1 MLDNDDDGLEPR
13 PEPLTDPEAEANL
26 LGGILLKPATYIS
39 TGIGRTLRAHDFFY
53 KKHQVI
59 FGAVTAL
66 SNEGIECHPFT
77 VLDRLERD
85 GQLAYAGGRQYILDL
100 CNVTA
105 PISALESYARIIKS
119 MAQRRALRTAAE
131 EIARSALAPR
141 GKDPRTLLAH
151 AQEALLDLQ
160 DARDGQVMPFNTALM
175 GFIERLEH
183 GDAGLLEKG
192 LDTGFTELDTAIRGL
207 RPGTLNVIAA
217 RPGMGKTAFAMN
229 MVSFIAM
236 AGQTDLPALVFS
248 LEMTVDELVLRQLCG
263 FARADAETVLEH
275 KLSDGQLH
283 TVFRKTGAMVTEKDG
298 RQVNKLYID
307 DGENDVTSMR
317 SKARALAA
325 SAGGIS
331 VIMVDYL
338 QLMKEPGR
346 FETRDKEI
354 SFISRSLKLLAKE
367 LDCPVVALS
376 QLNREAE
383 KRRDHRP
390 INADLRDSGSIEQ
403 DADVVAFLHQ
413 DYYYTKLDEDI
424 GKAVLILSKNRAGRT
439 RDINLVFQGEY
450 YTFYDDTGRG
460 QDGQ

>member
-1 MLDNDDDGLEPR
+1 MLENDEDDIEPR

-26 LGGILLKPATYIS
+26 LGGILLRPETYVS
-39 TGIGRTLRAHDFFY
+39 SGVGRILRTHDFFY

-59 FGAVTAL
+59 FGAITAL

-85 GQLAYAGGRQYILDL
+85 GQLAYAGGRQYIMDL
-100 CNVTA
+100 TNVTA
-105 PISALESYARIIKS
+105 PVSALESYVRIIKGMS
-119 MAQRRALRTAAE
+119 QRRALRTAAE

-141 GKDPRTLLAH
+141 GKDPRALLAH

-160 DARDGQVMPFNTALM
+160 DTRDGQVMPFNTALM
-175 GFIERLEH
+175 GFIDRLEH
-183 GDAGLLEKG
+183 GDAVLLEKG
-192 LDTGFTELDTAIRGL
+192 LDTGFTELDTSIRGL

-263 FARADAETVLEH
+263 FARADADMVLAN
-275 KLSDGQLH
+275 KLNDDQRHS
-283 TVFRKTGAMVTEKDG
+283 VFQKSKAMVTEKDG

-367 LDCPVVALS
+367 LNCPVVALS

-424 GKAVLILSKNRAGRT
+424 GRAVLILSKNRAGRT

-450 YTFYDDTGRG
+450 YTFYDDTSRSPYG
-460 QDGQ
+460 Q

>member
-1 MLDNDDDGLEPR
+1 MLDNDDDIEPR

-26 LGGILLKPATYIS
+26 LGGILLKPETYIS
-39 TGIGRTLRAHDFFY
+39 TGIGRTLRSHDFFY

-275 KLSDGQLH
+275 KLSSEQLG
-283 TVFRKTGAMVTEKDG
+283 TVFTKTRAMVTEKNG
-298 RQVNKLYID
+298 MQVNKLYID

-367 LDCPVVALS
+367 LNCPVVALS

-450 YTFYDDTGRG
+450 YTFYDDTSRSPYG
-460 QDGQ
+460 Q